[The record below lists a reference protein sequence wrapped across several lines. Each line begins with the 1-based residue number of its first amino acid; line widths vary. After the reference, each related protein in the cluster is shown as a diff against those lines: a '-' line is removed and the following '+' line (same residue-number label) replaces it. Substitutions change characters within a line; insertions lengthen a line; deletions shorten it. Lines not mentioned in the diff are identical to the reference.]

1 MAAIPIWVKPHV
13 KAFARCYLSQLVKDV
28 NEFIDSNPN
37 YKIIDI
43 TFHPKTIPSSD
54 ATVSIIYYCDEW
66 DLRPS
71 HHHKFYNSN

>member
-1 MAAIPIWVKPHV
+1 MAAIPIGVKPHV

-43 TFHPKTIPSSD
+43 TFHPKTMSSGD
-54 ATVSIIYYCDEW
+54 ATASIIYYGDE
-66 DLRPS
+66 
-71 HHHKFYNSN
+71 